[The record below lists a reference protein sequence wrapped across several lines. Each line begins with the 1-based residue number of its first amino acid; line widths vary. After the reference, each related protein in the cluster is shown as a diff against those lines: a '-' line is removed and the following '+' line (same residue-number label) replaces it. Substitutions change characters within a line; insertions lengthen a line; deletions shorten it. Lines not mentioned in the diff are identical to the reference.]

1 MKKDEWLTA
10 AKKLSGVC
18 STNHKS
24 GNGSTKCT
32 TAEAKKATELNHT
45 IGSHHGIHETAYSA
59 LGESLMDMI
68 NLVKAGKKDE
78 FFSDTK
84 KGK

>member
-32 TAEAKKATELNHT
+32 TAEAK
-45 IGSHHGIHETAYSA
+45 
-59 LGESLMDMI
+59 
-68 NLVKAGKKDE
+68 
-78 FFSDTK
+78 
-84 KGK
+84 